1 MENYYQ
7 GDDISV
13 AISGDSTSGL
23 DNIDFHALFY
33 RGEQTGN
40 YISYAKTDMTRTGE
54 NAYKLVIDHS
64 VTATLAVG
72 SYTMEIFDATG
83 YCINKMKALFS
94 IEDSASKNLI
104 LTDNE

>member
-1 MENYYQ
+1 MENYYR

-13 AISGDSTSGL
+13 AISGDVTSGL

-33 RGEQTGN
+33 RDEQTGR
-40 YISYAKTDMTRTGE
+40 YLSYAKTDMTRTGD

-83 YCINKMKALFS
+83 YCINKKKALFTL
-94 IEDSASKNLI
+94 EDSASKNLI
-104 LTDNE
+104 LSDNE